1 MTSSSS
7 AAALRSALTVITT
20 CSISACAN
28 ALLLRDSHPL
38 NIHTAAVVARRTTR
52 FPTTT
57 STNTALQQALQ
68 KQLCDRHR
76 TTRTRRPCA
85 STLTPYHRPN
95 INTATTIRTTHSFIT
110 TTTTIHQQARYPGPV
125 HSQFRREEKSLVM
138 AHIVSPHNSFGQVAM
153 QSAPLPRRTSSLRS
167 RARRGKSTDD
177 TEPRHVPGEA
187 IATALAHSEDLI
199 ENRSSR
205 SASTASRTTHRLSL
219 TLPIAP
225 PNPNPSRPIPASTTT
240 ASFPSTTSDTPALT
254 SPADSNDFITAIA
267 AQERR
272 VLELRE
278 ELSRA
283 ESDLAKLKKQWATH
297 EAYKKRGE
305 RPLRSAD
312 LVPTL
317 QDEEATKRAVELDRR
332 KALLQ
337 SLQNQNQPLPE
348 NGRRRVFQGGHARTL
363 SLLSPTKPS
372 SDFPGRGDGSE
383 NSRNVAFSPSHRP
396 KHQSW
401 APQTASQTVG
411 VKGIAQDLRQG
422 LWTFME
428 DLRQATVG
436 DEPITGQGMY
446 IRGADGKLSM
456 TPMPNG
462 GTASASSRTGAQDA
476 YKASG
481 LNTPRNRSSAAFDWA
496 PAAPTSRSTSPQKE
510 AQDSAADTAL
520 KSPSRPAP
528 ALMRSKTDAS
538 KSSKRFSWT
547 PLTMDSVDDNDW
559 SNWENAGTATS
570 TRWSGTTVNGDIIP
584 STTSEKR
591 TENDASLK
599 KKSSSSSKK
608 RVASTSSR
616 PAPPAA
622 TSTNPMLEDLF
633 PAVLTKFT
641 PSNLKKTAD
650 YYMKEWEK
658 SLAPPETHQQPQPA
672 YHTVGTHNKGT

>member
-1 MTSSSS
+1 MTSSSF
-7 AAALRSALTVITT
+7 AAALRSVLPVLTT

-28 ALLLRDSHPL
+28 ALLVRDSHPL

-52 FPTTT
+52 FPITAI
-57 STNTALQQALQ
+57 TNTALQQALQ
-68 KQLCDRHR
+68 EQLCDRHR
-76 TTRTRRPCA
+76 TTRTRRLCA
-85 STLTPYHRPN
+85 SALTPYHRPN
-95 INTATTIRTTHSFIT
+95 IDTIT
-110 TTTTIHQQARYPGPV
+110 TTPTAHSFTTTITTIHQQARYQDLGPV
-125 HSQFRREEKSLVM
+125 NSQFRGEENSLVR

-153 QSAPLPRRTSSLRS
+153 QSAAALPRRTSSLRS

-177 TEPRHVPGEA
+177 TEPRHLPDEA
-187 IATALAHSEDLI
+187 IATALAHSDDLV

-240 ASFPSTTSDTPALT
+240 ASFPSTPLDTPALT

-278 ELSRA
+278 ELARA

-305 RPLRSAD
+305 RPSRPVGP
-312 LVPTL
+312 VPTIQ
-317 QDEEATKRAVELDRR
+317 QDDEAAKRAVELDRR

-372 SDFPGRGDGSE
+372 GDFRDGSE

-411 VKGIAQDLRQG
+411 VKGIAQDFRQG

-446 IRGADGKLSM
+446 MRGADGKLSM
-456 TPMPNG
+456 TLMPNG
-462 GTASASSRTGAQDA
+462 GAASASSRMGVQDA

-481 LNTPRNRSSAAFDWA
+481 LNTPRNRASTAFDWA
-496 PAAPTSRSTSPQKE
+496 PAAPASRSTSPQKE

-559 SNWENAGTATS
+559 SNWETAGTATS
-570 TRWSGTTVNGDIIP
+570 TRWSGSTVNGDIIP

-591 TENDASLK
+591 TENDTSL
-599 KKSSSSSKK
+599 
-608 RVASTSSR
+608 
-616 PAPPAA
+616 
-622 TSTNPMLEDLF
+622 
-633 PAVLTKFT
+633 
-641 PSNLKKTAD
+641 
-650 YYMKEWEK
+650 
-658 SLAPPETHQQPQPA
+658 
-672 YHTVGTHNKGT
+672 

>member
-52 FPTTT
+52 LPTTT
-57 STNTALQQALQ
+57 STNTALQLALQ

-85 STLTPYHRPN
+85 STFTPYHRPN
-95 INTATTIRTTHSFIT
+95 IDT
-110 TTTTIHQQARYPGPV
+110 TTTTITTIHSFITATTTTAIHHQQAIYLGTA
-125 HSQFRREEKSLVM
+125 HSHFRREENSLVM

-177 TEPRHVPGEA
+177 TELRHVPDEA
-187 IATALAHSEDLI
+187 IATALAHSDDVI

-225 PNPNPSRPIPASTTT
+225 PNPNPSRPIPTSTTT
-240 ASFPSTTSDTPALT
+240 ASFPPTPFDTPAIT

-305 RPLRSAD
+305 RPLRPVGP
-312 LVPTL
+312 VPTF
-317 QDEEATKRAVELDRR
+317 QDDEATKRAVELDRR
-332 KALLQ
+332 KVLLQ

-372 SDFPGRGDGSE
+372 SDFRDGSE

-462 GTASASSRTGAQDA
+462 GAASSSSRTGTQDA
-476 YKASG
+476 YKPSG
-481 LNTPRNRSSAAFDWA
+481 LNTPRNRSSTAFDWA

-547 PLTMDSVDDNDW
+547 PLTMESVDDNDW
-559 SNWENAGTATS
+559 SNWETAGTATS

-591 TENDASLK
+591 TENDTSL
-599 KKSSSSSKK
+599 
-608 RVASTSSR
+608 
-616 PAPPAA
+616 
-622 TSTNPMLEDLF
+622 
-633 PAVLTKFT
+633 
-641 PSNLKKTAD
+641 
-650 YYMKEWEK
+650 
-658 SLAPPETHQQPQPA
+658 
-672 YHTVGTHNKGT
+672 

>member
-7 AAALRSALTVITT
+7 TAALRSALPVLTT

-38 NIHTAAVVARRTTR
+38 NIHTAAIVARRTTR

-57 STNTALQQALQ
+57 IPNTALQQALQ
-68 KQLCDRHR
+68 QLCDRHR

-85 STLTPYHRPN
+85 STVTPYHPPN
-95 INTATTIRTTHSFIT
+95 INTTTATTTTHSFIT
-110 TTTTIHQQARYPGPV
+110 TATIHQQARYLGPIL
-125 HSQFRREEKSLVM
+125 SQFRREENSLVM
-138 AHIVSPHNSFGQVAM
+138 AHIVSPQSSFGQVAM

-167 RARRGKSTDD
+167 RARRGKSTDE
-177 TEPRHVPGEA
+177 TEPQHVPDEA
-187 IATALAHSEDLI
+187 IATALAHSDDLT
-199 ENRSSR
+199 ENRSTR

-225 PNPNPSRPIPASTTT
+225 PNPNPSRPIPTSTTT
-240 ASFPSTTSDTPALT
+240 ASFPPTPLDTPALT

-305 RPLRSAD
+305 RPLRSVG
-312 LVPTL
+312 LVPTF
-317 QDEEATKRAVELDRR
+317 QDDEATKRVVELDRR

-411 VKGIAQDLRQG
+411 VKGIAQDLRMG

-446 IRGADGKLSM
+446 MRGADGKLIM

-462 GTASASSRTGAQDA
+462 GTASSPSRTGGQDGF
-476 YKASG
+476 KASG
-481 LNTPRNRSSAAFDWA
+481 LNTPRNRSSTAFDWA
-496 PAAPTSRSTSPQKE
+496 PAAATSRSTSPQKE
-510 AQDSAADTAL
+510 AQDSTADEAL

-528 ALMRSKTDAS
+528 ALMRSKTDS
-538 KSSKRFSWT
+538 TKSSKRFSWT

-559 SNWENAGTATS
+559 SNWETAGVATS

-591 TENDASLK
+591 TENDTSL
-599 KKSSSSSKK
+599 SSKQ
-608 RVASTSSR
+608 RVAAASSR
-616 PAPPAA
+616 SPAPVI
-622 TSTNPMLEDLF
+622 TSTNTMLEDLF
-633 PAVLTKFT
+633 PPVLTKFT

-658 SLAPPETHQQPQPA
+658 SLAPPEMHKQPQPA
-672 YHTVGTHNKGT
+672 YHTIGTKNMGT